1 MARADDSGGAPL
13 EPGADQEERAAASV
27 AALERGELPLAAQ
40 GRLAEERSDGLW
52 TSDLSVAELAAIEEA
67 GLSPLALVLGSATY
81 HLGSQWGVSFAQQG
95 GFFRTYP
102 CPHGYG
108 GMGGFGS
115 FGGGGGGYG
124 GGGFGGGYGM
134 ATHEGART
142 GYTWEHLVHERGM
155 VAAKDLAL
163 ERLEAE
169 ATALGAHGVA
179 GVRLRFAPFAAGYGS
194 IEVTAIGTALRR
206 SGRAPLQRPFLSHL
220 SGQDLWKLLQGG
232 WVPAGL
238 VMGIGVVEVDPGCEV
253 EYQLR
258 SWANSSVR
266 QLSEGTQAAREI
278 AVASLVAETAR
289 VGDGAV
295 GVEVR
300 YQTHEVGES
309 RVIELV
315 VTGTAVRRFSK
326 EPLAIPPLTFLPLVD
341 RAGSDLGAR
350 R

>member
-1 MARADDSGGAPL
+1 MARGEPDQASGPPL
-13 EPGADQEERAAASV
+13 EPSADQEARAAASV

-108 GMGGFGS
+108 GMGGFG
-115 FGGGGGGYG
+115 
-124 GGGFGGGYGM
+124 GGYGM
-134 ATHEGART
+134 GTHEGART

-206 SGRAPLQRPFLSHL
+206 AGRAPLPRPFLSHL

-253 EYQLR
+253 EFQLR

-278 AVASLVAETAR
+278 AVAGLVAETAR
-289 VGDGAV
+289 VGDGVV

-300 YQTHEVGES
+300 YQTHEAGES

-326 EPLAIPPLTFLPLVD
+326 EPLPNPPLTFLPLVD

>member
-1 MARADDSGGAPL
+1 MARGEPDQASGPPL
-13 EPGADQEERAAASV
+13 EPSADQEARAAAGV

-81 HLGSQWGVSFAQQG
+81 HLGSQWGVSFAQPG

-108 GMGGFGS
+108 GMRAV
-115 FGGGGGGYG
+115 GGGGFG

-206 SGRAPLQRPFLSHL
+206 AGRAPLPRPFLSHL

-253 EYQLR
+253 EFQLR

-278 AVASLVAETAR
+278 AVAGLVAETAR
-289 VGDGAV
+289 VGDGVV

-300 YQTHEVGES
+300 YQTHEAGES

-326 EPLAIPPLTFLPLVD
+326 EPLPNPPLTFLPLVD